1 MNRLPRAISF
11 LVVASAVL
19 FSFDKSVNAADP
31 TIAECLTANDKSISL
46 RNEHKLLAARKELL
60 VCAASTCPGEV
71 RKECMRRIDLVNTS
85 LPTVVIE
92 AKDGA
97 GNDLSAVKVT
107 MDGDVLVEKLDG
119 SSISLDPGAH
129 TFTFE
134 VAGQAPLTKQLVVRE
149 GQKDRR
155 EVLQFGAPPSQA
167 PGTPATPAAKASA
180 NPAIDT
186 SVDSVS
192 SSAGNTQR
200 IVALVAAGVGV
211 VGVGVGTIFGLQSMS
226 KRSDANT
233 RCPGATCSDQAG
245 VELWNDTRSAGNIS
259 TIAFA
264 VGGVGLATGAILWF
278 TAKSP
283 TRTTALQADIG
294 PGSVQI
300 RGTW

>member
-1 MNRLPRAISF
+1 MNRLPRVTSLFVFVSAALFAIDKP
-11 LVVASAVL
+11 AS
-19 FSFDKSVNAADP
+19 AADP

-60 VCAASTCPGEV
+60 VCAASTCPAEV

-85 LPTVVIE
+85 LPTVVLE

-134 VAGQAPLTKQLVVRE
+134 VAGQPPLTKQLVIRE

-155 EVLQFGAPPSQA
+155 EVLQFGAPA
-167 PGTPATPAAKASA
+167 AATPATGPVAKAGP
-180 NPAIDT
+180 NPAIET
-186 SVDSVS
+186 SVDRVS
-192 SSAGNTQR
+192 SSAGGTQR

-211 VGVGVGTIFGLQSMS
+211 AGVGVGTIFGLQAMS
-226 KRSDANT
+226 KHSDASAK
-233 RCPGATCSDQAG
+233 CPGACSDQAG
-245 VELWNDTRSAGNIS
+245 VELWNDARSSGNIS

-264 VGGVGLATGAILWF
+264 VGGVGLVTGAILWF
-278 TAKSP
+278 TAKTPSH
-283 TRTTALQADIG
+283 TTALQADIG

-300 RGTW
+300 RGSW

>member
-1 MNRLPRAISF
+1 MNRLPQVTSLFVFVSAALFAIDVS
-11 LVVASAVL
+11 
-19 FSFDKSVNAADP
+19 AADP

-60 VCAASTCPGEV
+60 VCAASTCPAEV
-71 RKECMRRIDLVNTS
+71 RKECLRRIDLVNTS
-85 LPTVVIE
+85 LPTVVLE

-129 TFTFE
+129 TFNFE
-134 VAGQAPLTKQLVVRE
+134 VAGQPPLTRQLVIRE

-155 EVLQFGAPPSQA
+155 EVLQFGAPA
-167 PGTPATPAAKASA
+167 AGATPATPVAKTTA
-180 NPAIDT
+180 NPAIET
-186 SVDSVS
+186 SVDRVS
-192 SSAGNTQR
+192 SSAGGTQK

-211 VGVGVGTIFGLQSMS
+211 AGVGVGTIFGLQSMS
-226 KRSDANT
+226 KHSDAST
-233 RCPGATCSDQAG
+233 KCPGACSVQAG
-245 VELWNDTRSAGNIS
+245 VELWNDARSAGNIS

-264 VGGVGLATGAILWF
+264 VGGVGLVTGAILWF
-278 TAKSP
+278 TAKTPSH
-283 TRTTALQADIG
+283 TTALQADIG

-300 RGTW
+300 RGSW

>member
-1 MNRLPRAISF
+1 MNRF
-11 LVVASAVL
+11 LKAPSLFVCASALLIGIDRPV
-19 FSFDKSVNAADP
+19 SAADP
-31 TIAECLTANDKSISL
+31 TIGECLTANDKSISL
-46 RNEHKLLAARKELL
+46 RNEHKLLASRTQLL

-71 RKECMRRIDLVNTS
+71 RKECLRRIDLVNAS
-85 LPTVVIE
+85 LPTVVVE

-134 VAGQAPLTKQLVVRE
+134 VAGQPPITKQLVIRE

-155 EVLQFGAPPSQA
+155 EVLQFGAPPAQPSSA
-167 PGTPATPAAKASA
+167 AAPAARAA
-180 NPAIDT
+180 PNPAIET
-186 SVDSVS
+186 SVARVS
-192 SSAGNTQR
+192 SSAGGTQR
-200 IVALVAAGVGV
+200 IVALVAGGVGV
-211 VGVGVGTIFGLQSMS
+211 AGVAVGTIFGLQSMS
-226 KRSDANT
+226 KHSDAST
-233 RCPGATCSDQAG
+233 KCPGACSDQAG
-245 VELWNDTRSAGNIS
+245 VELWNDARSAGNIS

-278 TAKSP
+278 TARTPS
-283 TRTTALQADIG
+283 RTTALQADIG

-300 RGTW
+300 RGSW

>member
-1 MNRLPRAISF
+1 MNRLPRVTSLFVFVSAALFAI
-11 LVVASAVL
+11 
-19 FSFDKSVNAADP
+19 DKPVSAADP

-60 VCAASTCPGEV
+60 VCAASTCPAEV

-85 LPTVVIE
+85 LPTVVLE

-129 TFTFE
+129 TFNFE
-134 VAGQAPLTKQLVVRE
+134 VAGQPPLTKQLVIRE

-155 EVLQFGAPPSQA
+155 EVLQFGAPA
-167 PGTPATPAAKASA
+167 AATPAMTPVAKTGP
-180 NPAIDT
+180 NPAIET
-186 SVDSVS
+186 SVDRVS
-192 SSAGNTQR
+192 SSAGSTQR

-211 VGVGVGTIFGLQSMS
+211 AGVGVGTIFGLQAMS
-226 KRSDANT
+226 KHSDAGAK
-233 RCPGATCSDQAG
+233 CPGACSDQAG
-245 VELWNDTRSAGNIS
+245 VELWNDARASGNIS

-264 VGGVGLATGAILWF
+264 VGGAGLATGAILWF
-278 TAKSP
+278 TARTPS
-283 TRTTALQADIG
+283 RTTALQADIG

-300 RGTW
+300 RGSW